1 MTQLPNVTL
10 CIINHNGAEHLRAAF
25 GAIRAQSWPFAEIL
39 LIDNASDDSSLDARL
54 LHHRH
59 YCFCSM
65 VDGPGLDQGIQ
76 PVLVLLPG
84 RQ

>member
-39 LIDNASDDSSLDARL
+39 LIDNASDDSSLDVTVALCREARGA
-54 LHHRH
+54 HRPRCR
-59 YCFCSM
+59 Y
-65 VDGPGLDQGIQ
+65 
-76 PVLVLLPG
+76 
-84 RQ
+84 R